1 MSEDLNPAD
10 AAGTE
15 DVVSEDTEVETTEAE
30 QETDQTEDSTD
41 EGDEDKPKRETAKER
56 RERDKAYKQ
65 RLREEAETHK
75 KSADEAEARRARILD
90 AGKQIAAPVEKD
102 FEDYTEFVAAKAVW
116 RHAQQATERD
126 ANEAGTEAEAAR
138 KRAEAINQQE
148 KQYVDNA
155 WRDQIK
161 DAQARYTDFEAVAFS
176 NDVPITDQMAEIIKS
191 SDMGADLAYYLGK
204 NKAIAA
210 DIAKLQPIE
219 AARVMGRIEAQISA
233 PRPRTETK
241 APDPISPVRGKAAAS
256 KDPAKMSYAE
266 YKAAR
271 AAGTLK

>member
-15 DVVSEDTEVETTEAE
+15 DVVSEEVEVTEAD
-30 QETDQTEDSTD
+30 QETDQTDESTD
-41 EGDEDKPKRETAKER
+41 EGDDKPKRESAKER

-75 KSADEAEARRARILD
+75 KSADEAEQRRARILD

-102 FEDYTEFVAAKAVW
+102 FDDYTEYVAAKAVW
-116 RHAQQATERD
+116 RHAQQAAERD
-126 ANEAGTEAEAAR
+126 ANEAGTQAEAAR
-138 KRAEAINQQE
+138 KRADAVSQQE
-148 KQYVDNA
+148 RQYIDQA
-155 WRDQIK
+155 WGEQIK
-161 DAQARYTDFEAVAFS
+161 DAQSRYTDFEAVAF
-176 NDVPITDQMAEIIKS
+176 NKDVPITDQMAEIIKS

-210 DIAKLQPIE
+210 DIAELRPIE
-219 AARVMGRIEAQISA
+219 AARAMGRIEAQISA

-256 KDPAKMSYAE
+256 KDPSKMSYAE

-271 AAGTLK
+271 SAGTLR

>member
-15 DVVSEDTEVETTEAE
+15 EVVSEEVEEAE
-30 QETDQTEDSTD
+30 QETDQTEQVEET
-41 EGDEDKPKRETAKER
+41 EGDDKPKRETAKER

-65 RLREEAETHK
+65 RLREEADSLRAK
-75 KSADEAEARRARILD
+75 ADEAEQRRQRILD

-102 FEDYTEFVAAKAVW
+102 FDDYTEFVAAKAVW
-116 RHAQQATERD
+116 RHAQQAAERD
-126 ANEAGTEAEAAR
+126 ANEAGTEAEAIR
-138 KRAEAINQQE
+138 KRAEAIRHQE
-148 KQYVDNA
+148 EQYV
-155 WRDQIK
+155 
-161 DAQARYTDFEAVAFS
+161 AQAWGDQVNDARQRYADFEDVALNPS
-176 NDVPITDQMAEIIKS
+176 VPITTSMAEIIRT

-204 NKAIAA
+204 NKAVAA
-210 DIAKLQPIE
+210 DIAKMQPIE
-219 AARVMGRIEAQISA
+219 AARAMGRIEAQISA

-256 KDPAKMSYAE
+256 KDPAKMTMAE

-271 AAGTLK
+271 AAGSLR

>member
-1 MSEDLNPAD
+1 MSEDLNPAE

-15 DVVSEDTEVETTEAE
+15 EVVSEEVEEAE
-30 QETDQTEDSTD
+30 QETDQTEQVEES
-41 EGDEDKPKRETAKER
+41 EGDDDKPKRETAKER

-65 RLREEAETHK
+65 RLREEAEQHK

-90 AGKQIAAPVEKD
+90 AGKQISAPVEKD
-102 FEDYTEFVAAKAVW
+102 FDDYTEFVAAKAVW

-126 ANEAGTEAEAAR
+126 ANEAFTEAEAAR
-138 KRAEAINQQE
+138 QRAEAIRQQE
-148 KQYVDNA
+148 AQYTDNA

-161 DAQARYTDFEAVAFS
+161 DAQARYTDFEAVAFDQS
-176 NDVPITDQMAEIIKS
+176 VPITDQMAEIIKS

-210 DIAKLQPIE
+210 DIAKMQPIE
-219 AARVMGRIEAQISA
+219 AARVMGRIEASLSA

-241 APDPISPVRGKAAAS
+241 APDPITPVRGKAAAS

-271 AAGTLK
+271 AAGTIR

>member
-1 MSEDLNPAD
+1 MSEDLNPAE

-15 DVVSEDTEVETTEAE
+15 EVVSEEVEEAE
-30 QETDQTEDSTD
+30 QETDQTDTGEES
-41 EGDEDKPKRETAKER
+41 EGDEDKPKRESAKER

-65 RLREEAETHK
+65 RLREEAEQHK

-90 AGKQIAAPVEKD
+90 AGKQITAPVEKD
-102 FEDYTEFVAAKAVW
+102 FDDYTEFVAAKAVW

-126 ANEAGTEAEAAR
+126 ANEAFTEAEAAR
-138 KRAEAINQQE
+138 QRAEAIRQQE
-148 KQYVDNA
+148 AQYTDNA

-161 DAQARYTDFEAVAFS
+161 DAQARYADFEAVAFDQS
-176 NDVPITDQMAEIIKS
+176 VPITDQMAEIIKS

-210 DIAKLQPIE
+210 DIAKMQPIE
-219 AARVMGRIEAQISA
+219 AARVMGRIEASISA

-241 APDPISPVRGKAAAS
+241 APDPITPVRGKASAS
-256 KDPAKMSYAE
+256 KDPAKMSMAE

-271 AAGTLK
+271 MAGTLR